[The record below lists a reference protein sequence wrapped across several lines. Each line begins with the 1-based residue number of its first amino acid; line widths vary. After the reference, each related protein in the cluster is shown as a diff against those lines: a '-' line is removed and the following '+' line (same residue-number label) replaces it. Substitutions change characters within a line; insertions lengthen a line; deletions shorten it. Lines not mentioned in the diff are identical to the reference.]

1 MHVFE
6 IQSNMY
12 FKQKANNINLYNKEL
27 FLGADFYVAVY
38 WGMNRARMLLM
49 KSVIY

>member
-1 MHVFE
+1 MFLK
-6 IQSNMY
+6 
-12 FKQKANNINLYNKEL
+12 FKVTCTSSKKANNINLYNKEL
-27 FLGADFYVAVY
+27 FLGADFYVVVY